1 MHMLNPNTRLKLEV
15 DTTPSWKYSSSVY
28 LPKHHCVI
36 YRDDAL
42 GVQKQVMTRRWT
54 FLFQPR
60 EREFYFIDGDKRTFR
75 SEDRL
80 IAALRSRIRV
90 TTPG

>member
-1 MHMLNPNTRLKLEV
+1 MHMLNPQTRFEHTV
-15 DTTPSWKYSSSVY
+15 ATAPTWKYSSSVY

-42 GVQKQVMTRRWT
+42 GIQKQVMTRRWT

-75 SEDRL
+75 SEERL
-80 IAALRSRIRV
+80 MSALRARTHTA
-90 TTPG
+90 TTL

>member
-1 MHMLNPNTRLKLEV
+1 MHMLNPQTRFIQAAA
-15 DTTPSWKYSSSVY
+15 TAPTWKYASSVY

-42 GVQKQVMTRRWT
+42 GIQKQVITRRWT
-54 FLFQPR
+54 FIFQAR

-80 IAALRSRIRV
+80 MAALRSRMHAV
-90 TTPG
+90 NNH